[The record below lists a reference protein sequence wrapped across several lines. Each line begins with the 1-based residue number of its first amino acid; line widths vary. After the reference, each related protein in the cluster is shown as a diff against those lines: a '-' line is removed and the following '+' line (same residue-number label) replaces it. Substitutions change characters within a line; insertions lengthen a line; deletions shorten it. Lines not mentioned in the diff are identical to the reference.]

1 MYDFQEV
8 PNMNMLFPNG
18 KRKALTFS
26 YDDGVEQDIRLM
38 ELFNQYNLKC
48 TFNLNGFHLDAEERE
63 YEEGR
68 IHRPLAR
75 RRAKETYGGKVGRN
89 HEIALHSY
97 SHPHLE
103 SLEYERCV
111 FEITHDREVL
121 ESIFE
126 RSITGSAYP
135 FGTYNDTVV
144 DVLDKCGVKYARTVE
159 STHNFN
165 IPTDWLRMPATCHHN
180 DPALFP
186 LADKFIN
193 GAPDTPWLFYV
204 WGHSYE
210 FEAHGNWDRIE
221 KFCELIANHNDVWY
235 ATNGE
240 IYDYIKAYESLEI
253 SPDGESV
260 INPSSIPV
268 WIFDEKEIC
277 VLPKKTKTLK

>member
-1 MYDFQEV
+1 
-8 PNMNMLFPNG
+8 MNMLFPYG

-26 YDDGVEQDIRLM
+26 YDDGVEQDIHLI
-38 ELFNQYNLKC
+38 ELFNKHNLRC
-48 TFNLNGFHLDAEERE
+48 TFNLNGFHLQDEERT

-75 RRAKETYGGKVGRN
+75 RKAKEVYGGEMGKN

-103 SLEYERCV
+103 ALDRERCKW
-111 FEITHDREVL
+111 EIEHDREVL
-121 ESIFE
+121 EGIFDTA
-126 RSITGSAYP
+126 ITGIAYP

-144 DVLDKCGVKYARTVE
+144 DVLGFCGIKYARTVE

-180 DPALFP
+180 DPTLFE
-186 LADKFIN
+186 LADKFLSDM
-193 GAPDTPWLFYV
+193 PDTPWLFYV

-210 FEAHGNWDRIE
+210 FESNNNWDRIE
-221 KFCELIANHNDVWY
+221 KFCEIISNRNDVWY

-240 IYDYIKAYESLEI
+240 IYDYIKAYNSLQA
-253 SPDGESV
+253 SADGKN
-260 INPSSIPV
+260 IYNPSDVPV
-268 WIFDEKEIC
+268 WINCGRD
-277 VLPKKTKTLK
+277 VMLLPEETIIL